1 MRRIRYHEYG
11 DPEVLKIEEAD
22 VPEPGP
28 GQVLVRVEA
37 IGAHFVDTKSRQGPT
52 SGALFQRPLPGKP
65 GGDVV
70 GTVEAV
76 GDGADPALIG
86 ARVAALVGE
95 DAYADY
101 VTADTSWLVLVPD
114 GLDTATATVLPMA
127 APVALGALR
136 IARTAPGETV
146 LVHSAAGGIGHLAV
160 QLAKLLGAGTVIATA
175 SAPDKLAFTREHGA
189 DAAVDHTRGD
199 WPDRVRDAAPHG
211 VDVVLDAVGGDVLRH
226 SVDLLAPLGRA
237 VTYGAASGDLTGVPL
252 TSVFGL
258 RTLTGFTI
266 MGWRKSA
273 PEQARRDVAEA
284 TEHAAAGR
292 LRTAV
297 HARLPLTEAAT
308 AHRLL
313 EERTNLGRVLLLP

>member
-146 LVHSAAGGIGHLAV
+146 LVHSAAERHRPPGRTAGQTPRRRDGHRHRQRTGQTRLHPRARRRRRRRPHPRRLARPGPRRRPARCGRRPGRRRRRRPAP
-160 QLAKLLGAGTVIATA
+160 QCRPAG
-175 SAPDKLAFTREHGA
+175 
-189 DAAVDHTRGD
+189 
-199 WPDRVRDAAPHG
+199 
-211 VDVVLDAVGGDVLRH
+211 
-226 SVDLLAPLGRA
+226 PLGRA